1 MINKRLFSMTKGARK
16 WLFVSVLNSYL
27 STVFYIASLLL
38 VAFTLRTILIG
49 QATLLFELA
58 AFFVLILLI
67 IARMWTD

>member
-1 MINKRLFSMTKGARK
+1 
-16 WLFVSVLNSYL
+16 
-27 STVFYIASLLL
+27 LLL

-49 QATLLFELA
+49 QATPLFELA